1 MGPLR
6 RLRPALPPLRLRD
19 ADAGRGRLRLADLL
33 RGPEAALRALR
44 ARTPGGRGRLAVGR
58 SAPLPARA
66 APDLRRRRARVAR
79 CARGGDRDEGRPGR
93 DHERRDGQPPALHL
107 PRLLPA
113 GLQGEREGQPARHP
127 RPGRDRAGR
136 RDPQRLDGHPDR
148 ARRVERPRHRR
159 PLRRDD
165 DRRRALPA
173 GGSGLRRR
181 LLDRVAPTP
190 AHLDE
195 RPLPERARELE
206 RRRRALPDGAGRAAG
221 RRPLPRAA
229 ADVQG
234 AAAGGLVRAV
244 LRDGRVAR
252 VRARVIDPDGQPAA
266 DRLGGARAR
275 GRAPRCCAPG
285 VHARLQ
291 PLGCPRRALGAAA
304 AGGEPGDARRRAR
317 PVRDADLA
325 LRLHAV
331 RERPRQHRLCEE
343 DDAGALAGGGST
355 GRAVDRPVRPPRRRL
370 PDGRLARRLGGR
382 RRPPGVGGAEPV
394 RLRRQRHADPGIR
407 EPGADDHG
415 ARLASGAAPGREA
428 AGRLEGAGGSG
439 ALMQPGFPLWLVVT
453 HFLNILFLTLL
464 ARSGLE
470 ILSAFPKLYLSDHC
484 PPGRELVRFTR
495 RTFRPE
501 SPPTWTSLDEEES
514 WSPVIALPGRKN
526 LGLARHWHFMTIQ
539 FWILTGL
546 VYVALLFVD
555 AQWRRLVPTSWSI

>member
-1 MGPLR
+1 
-6 RLRPALPPLRLRD
+6 
-19 ADAGRGRLRLADLL
+19 
-33 RGPEAALRALR
+33 
-44 ARTPGGRGRLAVGR
+44 
-58 SAPLPARA
+58 
-66 APDLRRRRARVAR
+66 
-79 CARGGDRDEGRPGR
+79 
-93 DHERRDGQPPALHL
+93 
-107 PRLLPA
+107 
-113 GLQGEREGQPARHP
+113 
-127 RPGRDRAGR
+127 
-136 RDPQRLDGHPDR
+136 
-148 ARRVERPRHRR
+148 
-159 PLRRDD
+159 
-165 DRRRALPA
+165 
-173 GGSGLRRR
+173 
-181 LLDRVAPTP
+181 
-190 AHLDE
+190 
-195 RPLPERARELE
+195 
-206 RRRRALPDGAGRAAG
+206 
-221 RRPLPRAA
+221 
-229 ADVQG
+229 
-234 AAAGGLVRAV
+234 V

-331 RERPRQHRLCEE
+331 RERPRQHRVCEE

-555 AQWRRLVPTSWSI
+555 AQWRRLVPTSWSIFPNAVHAIGSYLHGDLAPPQHGLPYNGAQQLAYFGVVFVLAPLQILTGLTMSPSIVGRFPWYPRLFGGRQAARTLHFAILCAFAGFVVVHTAMVVIHGIPHEWTAIALGSYERSHTLALAVGTAGGRSVCSVTSSTRSSACSRAPSPRASGSTTGTSRPSTASTAARRPAPAIASSPARASGATAWRSPGSSSNRSGSRSRSCAPSAGRGR